1 MSGVL
6 EDIGFSMDGNLGI
19 VVSGDR
25 PEYQKLMQET
35 RAFLPI
41 PLRNVPVAD
50 PAPTPATTA
59 ETEGSRG

>member
-1 MSGVL
+1 
-6 EDIGFSMDGNLGI
+6 MDSYLGI

-25 PEYQKLMQET
+25 PGYQKLMQET